1 MEPAG
6 PAERGTLPDA
16 EEFVRFC
23 YRRRR
28 VCWPELYDEMC
39 AVASR
44 GLYRGMG
51 PEELGEL
58 GIGFSLY
65 QTPRL
70 AAIVGRV
77 VADEQAQRA
86 RLGQLIR
93 RETRRVDP
101 QIPSSGSSSPDVRT
115 VATGTDALVGD
126 TSPDPEPG
134 IRLALAAV
142 GA

>member
-1 MEPAG
+1 
-6 PAERGTLPDA
+6 
-16 EEFVRFC
+16 
-23 YRRRR
+23 
-28 VCWPELYDEMC
+28 
-39 AVASR
+39 
-44 GLYRGMG
+44 MG

-70 AAIVGRV
+70 AALVGRI
-77 VADEQAQRA
+77 VAEEQAQRA

-101 QIPSSGSSSPDVRT
+101 QSPSSGSSSPEVRI
-115 VATGTDALVGD
+115 VAADAPVGD
-126 TSPDPEPG
+126 TSPDPETG
-134 IRLALAAV
+134 TRLAFAAA